1 MQDNAC
7 RARRGGFKLNKALYL
22 SLYFQPKLLQV
33 ASSKPSLS
41 EKRSLIMVIKAG
53 GVFLWRI
60 WVTHIFHDSGG
71 QFICLSSLP
80 SIETSSERAPPPL
93 PGNSCMLR
101 ERQRKRARKKKE
113 GNKVEGWMYLF
124 ALGLDYQQ
132 HLVSLPSNTL
142 PREVPGQSSGPTRYG
157 KYNHSV
163 AQSHAIYKH
172 WCIFICPICLDT
184 RK

>member
-1 MQDNAC
+1 MHLTHLSNISENLMHLIHIYPVRQGCLVLRKHNIHATNCHAITMQDNDC

-22 SLYFQPKLLQV
+22 SLHFQPKLLQV
-33 ASSKPSLS
+33 TSSKPSLS

-80 SIETSSERAPPPL
+80 SIETSSERDPPPPL

-101 ERQRKRARKKKE
+101 ERQRKRARKKRK
-113 GNKVEGWMYLF
+113 
-124 ALGLDYQQ
+124 
-132 HLVSLPSNTL
+132 
-142 PREVPGQSSGPTRYG
+142 
-157 KYNHSV
+157 
-163 AQSHAIYKH
+163 AIK
-172 WCIFICPICLDT
+172 
-184 RK
+184 